1 MTPNELYKRT
11 PERIDNDVNCL
22 YGCYYNYI
30 PEIEA
35 LQYGGGMIED
45 SANRIAIH
53 YYKDFDYDGRRVWQL
68 AAVKFDGKFVMIIQ
82 NAGREGDD
90 WSKRFITDNYA
101 YADMVRYIAT
111 LLPPGEDRSQDDI
124 VDSDEEIKGLT
135 CFYGGDL
142 DGHFE
147 RY

>member
-1 MTPNELYKRT
+1 MTPKELYKRI
-11 PERIDNDVNCL
+11 PERIDNDVNRL
-22 YGCYYNYI
+22 YGCYFNYI

-45 SANRIAIH
+45 RDNRIAIH
-53 YYKDFDYDGRRVWQL
+53 YYKDFDYDGRRIWLL
-68 AAVKFDGKFVMIIQ
+68 AAVKFDDKFVMIIQ

-90 WSKRFITDNYA
+90 WSKRFITDHYT
-101 YADMVRYIAT
+101 YVDMVKYIAT
-111 LLPPGEDRSQDDI
+111 LVPPGDDRSQDDF
-124 VDSDEEIKGLT
+124 VDASEEIKGLT
-135 CFYGGDL
+135 YFYGGDL